1 MFASLIIR
9 SLHEVSMRVANRRAI
24 WVKRARCY
32 QSNLNL
38 SDSHAAP
45 AHSQSALGERVL
57 HQ

>member
-1 MFASLIIR
+1 
-9 SLHEVSMRVANRRAI
+9 MRVAYRRAI
-24 WVKRARCY
+24 WVKLPRFY
-32 QSNLNL
+32 QSNLGL